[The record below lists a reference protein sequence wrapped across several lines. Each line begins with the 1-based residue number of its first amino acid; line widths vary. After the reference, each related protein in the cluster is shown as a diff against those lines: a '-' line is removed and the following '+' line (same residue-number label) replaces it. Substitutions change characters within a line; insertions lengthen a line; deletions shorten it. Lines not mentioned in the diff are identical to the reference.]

1 MITTLVTTLFVIVIS
16 IVILAWR
23 DATKA
28 TGRKNIFTGVN

>member
-1 MITTLVTTLFVIVIS
+1 MLTTLVTVLFVIATS
-16 IVILAWR
+16 IAILAWR